1 MTKITFSQI
10 ESTTVNTDLKGGP
23 DPTNNVDQNLLATN
37 FDKQWLDRYGVIKT
51 NRDTINE
58 SITIPSNT
66 NGYSAGTIKIG
77 AGHSVTVNGE
87 WRIV

>member
-1 MTKITFSQI
+1 MTKITFTQI
-10 ESTTVNTDLKGGP
+10 DSSTVNTNFKDM
-23 DPTNNVDQNLLATN
+23 LATN
-37 FDKQWLDRYGVIKT
+37 FDKQWMGTYGVIKT